1 MDPARPN
8 RWPCLLVYARIL
20 SSFCSISAPFE
31 RSSAPRPFFFLLFS
45 FFFLSP
51 PKNREIPFN
60 SLLENEPSSPLLYW
74 VLLRQEWRTRAHY
87 LLNFSWL
94 KGLNS
99 IFRFFLEIF
108 YLSFFLS
115 LCFFF
120 FVFILFEEREAF
132 GELLWWSFFYGKM
145 FEKGKSKGVI
155 FLIICLFRF
164 VR

>member
-31 RSSAPRPFFFLLFS
+31 RSSAPRPFFFSPFL
-45 FFFLSP
+45 FFFSLSP

-60 SLLENEPSSPLLYW
+60 SLLENEPASPLLYW

-120 FVFILFEEREAF
+120 FCFYFIRGARSVWRTFMVVVFLWEDVRKREKQ
-132 GELLWWSFFYGKM
+132 GCNFFDNM
-145 FEKGKSKGVI
+145 FI
-155 FLIICLFRF
+155 
-164 VR
+164 